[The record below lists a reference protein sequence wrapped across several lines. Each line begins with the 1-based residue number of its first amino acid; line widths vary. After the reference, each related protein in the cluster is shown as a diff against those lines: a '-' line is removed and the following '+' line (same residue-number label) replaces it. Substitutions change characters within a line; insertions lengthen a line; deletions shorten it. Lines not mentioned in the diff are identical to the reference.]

1 MIFADCSIRVVVL
14 CRDFCLVVLLEF
26 LMLCMIVIID
36 APWCEIRPTHASS
49 KFVSTQFGPTKK
61 KEKWEPGC
69 SVKSRNEPRNLMSV
83 LCSMHAILA
92 YIYIYIFHNIP

>member
-1 MIFADCSIRVVVL
+1 
-14 CRDFCLVVLLEF
+14 
-26 LMLCMIVIID
+26 MLCMMLIID

-61 KEKWEPGC
+61 KEKWELGC

-83 LCSMHAILA
+83 LCSTY
-92 YIYIYIFHNIP
+92 YIHLHIS